1 MWEVESILNSRLNTV
16 VSDDS
21 RVLQP
26 LTPNYLLSLKPDSP
40 MPRSVF
46 RKEDLFSWHRS
57 RQIQYL
63 SDIFWKRW
71 SNEYLPLLQSRQK
84 WLYQRRNLAV
94 EICFGCCLEHQQEFP
109 ATLKSSLSLSGQEGL
124 CSHSLSQRQVFNSQA
139 SCGQATLTGQGRGMK
154 IHSPL
159 NDLFSVFSC
168 C

>member
-40 MPRSVF
+40 MPPSVF
-46 RKEDLFSWHRS
+46 RKENLFSWHRS

-71 SNEYLPLLQSRQK
+71 SNEYLLLLQSCQK
-84 WLYQRRNLAV
+84 WLYQRS
-94 EICFGCCLEHQQEFP
+94 CFGCCLEHQQEFP
-109 ATLKSSLSLSGQEGL
+109 ATLKSSLSLSGREGL
-124 CSHSLSQRQVFNSQA
+124 CSQSLSQHQVFNSQA

>member
-1 MWEVESILNSRLNTV
+1 MNSCLNTV

-46 RKEDLFSWHRS
+46 RKEDFFSWHRS

-71 SNEYLPLLQSRQK
+71 SNEYLACYRAVRSGCI
-84 WLYQRRNLAV
+84 NV
-94 EICFGCCLEHQQEFP
+94 EIWQLETLFWLLLRAPAGIPDHSEEFFKSFW
-109 ATLKSSLSLSGQEGL
+109 TRGVMFTESKSTSSLQ
-124 CSHSLSQRQVFNSQA
+124 
-139 SCGQATLTGQGRGMK
+139 
-154 IHSPL
+154 
-159 NDLFSVFSC
+159 FSRILWTSYSYWSRERNENPFTTE
-168 C
+168 